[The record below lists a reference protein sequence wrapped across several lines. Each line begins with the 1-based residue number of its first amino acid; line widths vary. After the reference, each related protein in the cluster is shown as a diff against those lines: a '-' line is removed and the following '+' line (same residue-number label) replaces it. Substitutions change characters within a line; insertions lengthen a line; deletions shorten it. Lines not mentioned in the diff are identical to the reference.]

1 MGRSMK
7 TNFLTERRGINR
19 ERNESTQQRRHSV
32 STSNDHDVK
41 NVINSTK
48 EGSR

>member
-7 TNFLTERRGINR
+7 TNFLTERGDTNR
-19 ERNESTQQRRHSV
+19 ERSESTQQRRHSV

-41 NVINSTK
+41 SVINSFK
-48 EGSR
+48 EGS